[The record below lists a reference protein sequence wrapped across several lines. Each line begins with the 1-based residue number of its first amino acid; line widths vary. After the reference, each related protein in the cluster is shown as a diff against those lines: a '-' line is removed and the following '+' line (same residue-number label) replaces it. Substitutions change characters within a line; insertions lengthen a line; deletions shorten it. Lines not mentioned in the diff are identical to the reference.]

1 MEELGAAVADAV
13 SARGRALAIEA
24 NAGLGKTRLL
34 GEARSLAAAAGA
46 DVLFGRATE
55 LERDFPFA
63 LVRQLL
69 GPRVVGLSPQER
81 EALLDG
87 AAPARRALGLDDGAE
102 QEHDSFAVL
111 HGLYWVTAAL
121 AERKPLLL
129 AIDDAHWGDSGSLDF
144 VGFLLPRLEELP
156 VLVVATAR
164 PDEPDPPPALARIL
178 ADPSVNHLSPAALS
192 SEATG
197 TVLAEELAQQPGSLF
212 TSTCHEVSGG
222 NPFLVRELS
231 RTLADLGIDPVD
243 SEAAAVREMAPER
256 IGHTVLTRLRRL
268 PAPARKVA
276 ESLVVLGDG
285 SDLQIVAQLAGLELG
300 DVQAA
305 AGALRRGAILDPG
318 PDLRFVHPLVR
329 NAIRANRPAEAG
341 ASTHALAA
349 GLLRNRNAAPEQVA
363 AQLLACEPRGDREA
377 VATLLAAAQSSLAKG
392 APRAAVTYLTRAL
405 REPPPDDLR
414 ATVLEPLIT
423 ALYRAAD
430 HAAWGEVEGEVM
442 AQLDREPSLRS
453 RWAVPLA
460 LGLATNG
467 RFEEAVSMLVDGI
480 EAAIAEGDFEQ
491 AFQIDVQLRTLANVV
506 PTVPEVDLSGYVNQ
520 IDPDSPGGR
529 LAAAVEARAKV
540 VEVDAPGAAAAA
552 KRALGKEGAIFSE
565 EAEPIASLFAV
576 MALVTL
582 DETDAVQEAANQ
594 ALAIA
599 RAREDTPG
607 IARGLYLQGIAAWA
621 VGDLAAA
628 EADMRQAA
636 DLVRLAQLFPY
647 LLMFIGS
654 FTEVLVERDELEAGE
669 RELQALGLADGQM
682 PDSPMFYMPMMA
694 RGHLRFERGELEA
707 ALEDFLAMSAGA
719 DRAGYGPGPAMTV
732 MPYTVQALV
741 GTDQREQAIE
751 LADQMLPIARQ
762 WGTAGTLCHILRAAA
777 AARKGEEAV
786 ALLEEA
792 VAVSASSPRRVERAH
807 ALLALGEAKR
817 RQSARAE
824 ARVPLR
830 EAFELARRC
839 GAKRIARRA
848 HAELEASGEKLR
860 RYAPIGVESL
870 TPSERRV
877 ADLAA
882 TGMTNRQIAQTL
894 FVTLK
899 TVEAHLSAA
908 YHKLDIGS
916 RRELAGALAAP
927 APSGAP

>member
-1 MEELGAAVADAV
+1 MEELGAAVADV
-13 SARGRALAIEA
+13 ESGRGRALAIEA

-34 GEARSLAAAAGA
+34 GEARGLAAAADFDA
-46 DVLFGRATE
+46 LFGRATE

-69 GPRVVGLSPQER
+69 APRIASLSPQER
-81 EALLDG
+81 EGLLEG
-87 AAPARRALGLDDGAE
+87 AAPARRALGLDGGSE

-129 AIDDAHWGDSGSLDF
+129 AIDDAHWADSGSLDF

-156 VLVVATAR
+156 VLMVATAR

-178 ADPSVNHLSPAALS
+178 ADPSVGHLSPAPLS
-192 SEATG
+192 PEATG
-197 TVLAEELAQQPGSLF
+197 AVLAEELAQQPGPLF

-231 RTLADLGIDPVD
+231 RALADRGVDPVD

-256 IGHTVLTRLRRL
+256 IGHTVLTRLQRL
-268 PAPARKVA
+268 PPPARKVA

-300 DVQAA
+300 DVQTAV
-305 AGALRRGAILDPG
+305 GALRRSAILDSG
-318 PDLRFVHPLVR
+318 PELRFVHPLVR
-329 NAIRANRPAEAG
+329 NAIHANRPVEAG
-341 ASTHALAA
+341 ASTHAFAA
-349 GLLRNRNAAPEQVA
+349 VVLRNRNAPPEQVA
-363 AQLLACEPRGDREA
+363 AQLLACERRSDREA
-377 VATLLAAAQSSLAKG
+377 VATLLEAAQNSLAKG
-392 APRAAVTYLTRAL
+392 VPRAAVIYLTRAL

-414 ATVLEPLIT
+414 AAVVEPLLT

-430 HAAWGEVEGEVM
+430 HAAWEEVEGEVM

-467 RFEEAVSMLVDGI
+467 RFEEAVSVLVDGV
-480 EAAIAEGDFEQ
+480 EAAIAEEDYEQ
-491 AFQIDVQLRTLANVV
+491 AFQIDVQLRTLSNIV
-506 PTVPEVDLSGYVNQ
+506 PAVPEIDLSGYVDQ

-529 LAAAVEARAKV
+529 LAAAVEARAKII
-540 VEVDAPGAAAAA
+540 EVDAPGTAAAA
-552 KRALGKEGAIFSE
+552 KRALGKGGAIFRE
-565 EAEPIASLFAV
+565 ESEPIASLFAV

-582 DETDAVQEAANQ
+582 DETDAVQEAADQ

-599 RAREDTPG
+599 RARDDTPG
-607 IARGLYLQGIAAWA
+607 IARGHYLQGMAAWA
-621 VGDLAAA
+621 VGDLASA
-628 EADMRQAA
+628 EADMRQAV
-636 DLVRLAQLFPY
+636 DLVRLAQILPY

-654 FTEVLVERDELEAGE
+654 FVEVLIERDELEAAE
-669 RELQALGLADGQM
+669 RELQAVGLSDGQM

-707 ALEDFLAMSAGA
+707 ALEDLLAVGAGA
-719 DRAGYGPGPAMTV
+719 DRAGFGPGPAMMV
-732 MPYTVQALV
+732 MPLTAPALV
-741 GTDQREQAIE
+741 GTGQRERAVHLTE
-751 LADQMLPIARQ
+751 EMLPSTRQ
-762 WGTAGTLCHILRAAA
+762 WGTPGTLCHMLRGVATAH
-777 AARKGEEAV
+777 GGGEAV
-786 ALLEEA
+786 TLLEEA
-792 VAVSASSPRRVERAH
+792 VAVSRSSPRRVEHAH

-817 RQSARAE
+817 RQGARAE
-824 ARVPLR
+824 ARIPLR
-830 EAFELARRC
+830 EALELARRC
-839 GAKRIARRA
+839 GARRIARRA
-848 HAELEASGEKLR
+848 HAELEASGEKMR
-860 RYAPIGVESL
+860 RYTPIGVESL

-916 RRELAGALAAP
+916 RRELAGALAEP
-927 APSGAP
+927 KPGAGP